1 MNKIAL
7 RQVYFGGVTIRIPEI
22 WNVETEE
29 LIEEDGQKS
38 FSISVS
44 ADGNDVRSIDISY
57 GPMPEGSDAYTEAC
71 GTFEEVMDEEDMAVN
86 EEPIIC
92 FGFQDY
98 KAYGFNVWTD
108 DGLPCFFFCIDINSE
123 GKTNLLTVLVSAG
136 NNEDLE
142 ALMDFTEEYLSVK

>member
-7 RQVYFGGVTIRIPEI
+7 RQIYFGGVTIQIPEI
-22 WNVETEE
+22 WNAETEE

-38 FSISVS
+38 YSISIS
-44 ADGNDVRSIDISY
+44 ADGTDVRSIDVSY

-71 GTFEEVMDEEDMAVN
+71 GTFEEVMEEEDMAVN

-108 DGLPCFFFCIDINSE
+108 DGLPCFFFCIDIPS
-123 GKTNLLTVLVSAG
+123 GDKTNLLTMLLCAKD
-136 NNEDLE
+136 NEELQSLLE
-142 ALMDFTEEYLSVK
+142 FMEEYISVK

>member
-7 RQVYFGGVTIRIPEI
+7 RQIYFGGVTIQIPEI
-22 WNVETEE
+22 WNAETEE

-38 FSISVS
+38 YSISVS
-44 ADGNDVRSIDISY
+44 ADGTDVRSIDVSY

-71 GTFEEVMDEEDMAVN
+71 GTFEEVMEEEDMAVN

-108 DGLPCFFFCIDINSE
+108 DGLPCFFFCIDIKSGE
-123 GKTNLLTVLVSAG
+123 MTNLLTVLVSAG

>member
-29 LIEEDGQKS
+29 LIEEDRQKS

-71 GTFEEVMDEEDMAVN
+71 GTFEEVMEEEDMAVN

>member
-7 RQVYFGGVTIRIPEI
+7 RQVYFGGVTIQIPEI

-38 FSISVS
+38 YSISVS
-44 ADGNDVRSIDISY
+44 ADGTDVRSIDVSY

-71 GTFEEVMDEEDMAVN
+71 GTFEEVMEEEDMAVN

>member
-38 FSISVS
+38 YSISVS
-44 ADGNDVRSIDISY
+44 ADGTDVRSIDVSY

-71 GTFEEVMDEEDMAVN
+71 GTFEEVMEEEDMAVN

>member
-7 RQVYFGGVTIRIPEI
+7 RQIYFGGVTIQIPEI
-22 WNVETEE
+22 WNAETEE

-38 FSISVS
+38 YSISVS
-44 ADGNDVRSIDISY
+44 ADGTDVRSIDVSY

-71 GTFEEVMDEEDMAVN
+71 GTFEEVMEEEDMAVN

>member
-7 RQVYFGGVTIRIPEI
+7 RQIYFGGVTIQIPEI
-22 WNVETEE
+22 WNAETEE

-38 FSISVS
+38 YSISIS
-44 ADGNDVRSIDISY
+44 ADGTDVRSIDVSY

-71 GTFEEVMDEEDMAVN
+71 GTFEEVMEEEDMAVN

-108 DGLPCFFFCIDINSE
+108 DGLPCFFFCININDFF
-123 GKTNLLTVLVSAG
+123 LYFVSLFQSKISFPIVCFLKFMK
-136 NNEDLE
+136 N
-142 ALMDFTEEYLSVK
+142 

>member
-7 RQVYFGGVTIRIPEI
+7 RQIYFGGVTIRIPEI

-71 GTFEEVMDEEDMAVN
+71 GTFEEVMEEEDMAVN

-108 DGLPCFFFCIDINSE
+108 DGLPCFFFCINIKSGE
-123 GKTNLLTVLVSAG
+123 KTNLLTVLVSAG

>member
-7 RQVYFGGVTIRIPEI
+7 RQIYFGGVTIQIPEI
-22 WNVETEE
+22 WNAETEE

-38 FSISVS
+38 YSISIS
-44 ADGNDVRSIDISY
+44 ADGTDVRSIDVSY

-71 GTFEEVMDEEDMAVN
+71 GTFEEVMEEEDMAVN

>member
-7 RQVYFGGVTIRIPEI
+7 RQIYFGGVTIQIPEI
-22 WNVETEE
+22 WNAETEE

-71 GTFEEVMDEEDMAVN
+71 GTFEEVMEEEDMAVN

>member
-7 RQVYFGGVTIRIPEI
+7 RQIYFGGVTIQIPEI
-22 WNVETEE
+22 WNAETEE

-38 FSISVS
+38 YSISVS

-71 GTFEEVMDEEDMAVN
+71 GTFEEVMEEEDMAVN

-92 FGFQDY
+92 FGFQNH

-108 DGLPCFFFCIDINSE
+108 DGLPCFFFCIDIKSGE
-123 GKTNLLTVLVSAG
+123 KTNLLTVLVSAG
-136 NNEDLE
+136 NNEDLK

>member
-71 GTFEEVMDEEDMAVN
+71 GTFEEVMEEEDMAVN

>member
-7 RQVYFGGVTIRIPEI
+7 RQIYFGGVTIQIPEI
-22 WNVETEE
+22 WNAETEE

-38 FSISVS
+38 YSISVS
-44 ADGNDVRSIDISY
+44 ADGTDVRSIDISY

-71 GTFEEVMDEEDMAVN
+71 GTFEEVMEEEDMAVN

>member
-7 RQVYFGGVTIRIPEI
+7 RQVYFGGVTIQIPEI
-22 WNVETEE
+22 WNAETEE
-29 LIEEDGQKS
+29 LIEQDGQKS
-38 FSISVS
+38 YSISVS
-44 ADGNDVRSIDISY
+44 ADGTDVRSIDVSY

-71 GTFEEVMDEEDMAVN
+71 GTFEEVMEEEDMAVN

>member
-7 RQVYFGGVTIRIPEI
+7 RQVYFGGVTIQIPEI
-22 WNVETEE
+22 WNAETEE

-38 FSISVS
+38 YSISVS
-44 ADGNDVRSIDISY
+44 ADGTDVRSIDVSY

-71 GTFEEVMDEEDMAVN
+71 GTFEEVMEEEDMAVN

>member
-38 FSISVS
+38 YSISVS
-44 ADGNDVRSIDISY
+44 ADGTDVRSIDVSY

-71 GTFEEVMDEEDMAVN
+71 GTFEEVMEEEDMAVN

-123 GKTNLLTVLVSAG
+123 GKTNLLTVLVSAA